1 MNLHTVSV
9 SVSLLYLI
17 PDVTIFMSSLA
28 KMQTTATFS
37 SNINR
42 PHPTPDN
49 IKSVPTSPRLSPSLA
64 HGSPVLFV
72 LPSSDSNAK
81 AGVGV
86 RRLMCY
92 FRVDLCFLPFCMLS
106 FLSLPLVIPFFS
118 DTELPAFSRAHSL
131 CCFSSFKVAF

>member
-1 MNLHTVSV
+1 MNLHTVNISV
-9 SVSLLYLI
+9 GLLYLI
-17 PDVTIFMSSLA
+17 PDVTIFILSLA

-37 SNINR
+37 SNISR

-64 HGSPVLFV
+64 HGSAVVFV
-72 LPSSDSNAK
+72 LPSSDNNAK

-92 FRVDLCFLPFCMLS
+92 FRVDLCFLLFCMLL

-131 CCFSSFKVAF
+131 CFFSSFKIVF